1 MIIIITLLYFLYM
14 VFKGQRSKC
23 WNIFNHQGSFFFFF
37 LNRGLNQFSVW
48 LTEFGLSAPQA
59 LLDIH
64 KM

>member
-1 MIIIITLLYFLYM
+1 MIIIITLLYLLYM

-23 WNIFNHQGSFFFFF
+23 WNIQSSRQFFFFF